1 MGTEETSGT
10 ADHVKSDPVNTQ
22 IYKLV
27 SDHSYAPFQYLGA
40 HFLFNH
46 STNIYWIHNMCQE
59 PFRAEFLNIKEAV
72 PEQVRVA
79 SAANTLVFF

>member
-10 ADHVKSDPVNTQ
+10 ADHVKSDPVNKQ

-46 STNIYWIHNMCQE
+46 STNIY
-59 PFRAEFLNIKEAV
+59 
-72 PEQVRVA
+72 
-79 SAANTLVFF
+79 